1 MGPKPENHTCECLFS
16 NTSNC
21 HLGAFSRT
29 PCKNHPVGLVDG
41 LHPPK
46 WRGGEG
52 MGLLPGY
59 HTLPHSLLSTTLP

>member
-1 MGPKPENHTCECLFS
+1 MGQNPENHTCECLFS

-41 LHPPK
+41 LHPPN
-46 WRGGEG
+46 GGVERAWDSYLG
-52 MGLLPGY
+52 I
-59 HTLPHSLLSTTLP
+59 TLFPTAC